1 MRSFIDTNV
10 LLYADSADEPRKQAA
25 AIGLI
30 ETHLRAGSGVVST
43 QVLHEYAAAALK
55 KLMLPD
61 DVVLAR
67 IELFSRFEVV
77 AASVSALK
85 AALSLR
91 TLHRLS
97 FWDSLIVQAARDAGC
112 AALLSEDL
120 SAGATLAGVTI
131 VNPFEAPAKA
141 ARSTRRRPRA

>member
-1 MRSFIDTNV
+1 M
-10 LLYADSADEPRKQAA
+10 
-25 AIGLI
+25 
-30 ETHLRAGSGVVST
+30 VST

-55 KLMLPD
+55 KLKLAD

-77 AASVSALK
+77 AASVTALK
-85 AALSLR
+85 AALALR
-91 TLHRLS
+91 ALHRLS

-120 SAGATLAGVTI
+120 AEGATLAGVTI
-131 VNPFEAPAKA
+131 VNPFSENVPVGKA
-141 ARSTRRRPRA
+141 ARRKPRRPSAAG